1 MTLKHTFTTAVAGLR
16 THRSRSALT
25 ILGIVIGITAI
36 ILVVSIG
43 AGAQN
48 LILSEIQGLGSRT
61 IAVIPGR
68 EPTGPSDFA
77 QLFSESLK
85 ERDLT
90 ALKRRENVPTLA
102 NVMPIVFGSEAAS
115 HGSETYRLTVLG
127 ATEFAS
133 ELFDITV
140 AEGSFFTDE
149 DVKSRADVAVIG
161 AKVKEELFGWAPAL
175 GEKIKVRDRALRV
188 VGVLPKKGQV
198 SFFDF
203 DEMAL
208 VPYTTAQQY
217 IFGIKYFHRFMVEAA
232 SEDTIRETVRDVEA
246 TLRAAHDIVD
256 PTKDDFFVQTQE
268 DLAERLSTITN
279 VLTIF
284 LASIAAISLVV
295 GGIGIMNI
303 MLVSVTERT
312 REIGLRKAIGATPAD
327 IMRQF
332 LVEAVLLTAAGG
344 VIGMVLGA
352 GLSFIAS
359 VILSRVAGLG
369 WTFSFPVQAA
379 LLGLG
384 VSALVGL
391 VFGLYPARKAAKKDP
406 IEALRYE

>member
-1 MTLKHTFTTAVAGLR
+1 MTLKHTLITALTGLR

-61 IAVIPGR
+61 IVVIPGR

-77 QLFSESLK
+77 QLFSDSLK

-90 ALKRRENVPTLA
+90 ALKRRENVPTLGS
-102 NVMPIVFGSEAAS
+102 VMPVVFGSEAAA

-127 ATEFAS
+127 ATELAR
-133 ELFDITV
+133 ELFDV
-140 AEGSFFTDE
+140 VPAQGSFFTED
-149 DVKSRADVAVIG
+149 DVKSRAGVAVIG
-161 AKVKEELFGWAPAL
+161 AKVKEELFGSAPAL
-175 GEKIKVRDRALRV
+175 GEKIKIRDRALRV

-198 SFFDF
+198 SFFNF

-217 IFGIKYFHRFMVEAA
+217 IFGIKHFHRLIVEAA
-232 SEDTIRETVRDVEA
+232 SDEAVRQTVRGVEA
-246 TLRAAHDIVD
+246 ALRASHDITD
-256 PTKDDFFVQTQE
+256 SAKDDFFVQTPE
-268 DLAERLSTITN
+268 DLAERLGTITS
-279 VLTIF
+279 VLTMF

-312 REIGLRKAIGATPAD
+312 REIGLRKAIGATPKD
-327 IMRQF
+327 ILRQF
-332 LVEAVLLTAAGG
+332 LAEAILLTAAGG
-344 VIGMVLGA
+344 VIGILLGA
-352 GLSFIAS
+352 GFSFVAS
-359 VILSRVAGLG
+359 FVLSRVAGLG
-369 WTFSFPVQAA
+369 WTFTFPIPAA

-384 VSALVGL
+384 VSSLVGL
-391 VFGLYPARKAAKKDP
+391 VFGLYPARRAALKDP